1 MVIEMAKRK
10 ACKVCHVMTTKSHCP
25 VCKSTNLS
33 ESFSGLVLIFDP
45 EHSMIAKKLNITK
58 DGEYALQVR

>member
-1 MVIEMAKRK
+1 MRKIAKRK

-25 VCKSTNLS
+25 ICKSTNLS

-45 EHSMIAKKLNITK
+45 EKSMIAQKLNINK
-58 DGEYALQVR
+58 PGEYALQVR

>member
-1 MVIEMAKRK
+1 MAKRK

-25 VCKSTNLS
+25 FCKSTNLS

-45 EHSMIAKKLNITK
+45 ENSIIAQKLNINK
-58 DGEYALQVR
+58 PGEYALQVR